1 MFVSAAKG
9 LGKLQEISVNFCQG
23 DTTSFSLGL
32 LQRVLIPKVLSQGPW
47 LNRLPN

>member
-9 LGKLQEISVNFCQG
+9 LGKLQEISVNFCQ
-23 DTTSFSLGL
+23 DDTSFSLGL

-47 LNRLPN
+47 LSRLPN